1 MRFFRYSPAV
11 AKGLKE
17 LLQLLYTISTFR
29 LFVKKSTVVQ
39 EVRMRCMVYLLLR
52 PIRQEI

>member
-29 LFVKKSTVVQ
+29 LFVKKSTVQ